1 MRITKPATRSNIHV
15 GMKISK
21 EVIFNP
27 FNIKIVNNMSPMM
40 IPVKIKKS

>member
-1 MRITKPATRSNIHV
+1 MRITKPATKSNIHV

-27 FNIKIVNNMSPMM
+27 FNIKIVNNMSPII
-40 IPVKIKKS
+40 IPKNIK